1 MNKKTISLVIAGA
14 LILGAMAG
22 GFSGFLVFYKLSG
35 YSFSPNSA
43 LENIE
48 GELGKLGIK
57 TSDSENNNL
66 DAHDRLVVAAVQKTS
81 PAVVSIV
88 ITKDVPVIEQ
98 YYSDPFGDLP
108 PEIREF
114 FGYGFQ
120 IPQYKQ
126 NGTEKKEVGS
136 GSGFIIS
143 SDGLILTNKHVVSDT
158 EASYT
163 VLVNDGNKY
172 EAEVLARDPYNDLA
186 LIKIKASGLPTLTL
200 ADSDK
205 IEIGQTVI
213 AIGNAL
219 GEFKNT
225 VSSGVVSGLSRN
237 ITASDS
243 SSGTSE
249 RIDNVIQT
257 DAAIN
262 PGNSGGPLLNL
273 NGEVI
278 GINTA
283 TVIQAQSIG
292 FAIPIN
298 RAKKA
303 IESYQK
309 TGEIVSPYLGVRY
322 VLINETI
329 KTQNKLS
336 VDYGAWIKKSSDNES
351 AVLKDSPAEKAG
363 IKEGDII
370 LEIAGQKITQ
380 ENTLSYYIGNYQV
393 GEKASLKVLRD
404 GQEVTLEVVFEERP
418 NNF

>member
-43 LENIE
+43 LESIE
-48 GELGKLGIK
+48 SELGKLGIK
-57 TSDSENNNL
+57 TSDSEQNIF
-66 DAHDRLVVAAVQKTS
+66 DAHDRMVIAAVKKAS

-88 ITKDVPVIEQ
+88 ITKDVPVLEQ
-98 YYSDPFGDLP
+98 YYSNPFGDLP
-108 PEIREF
+108 LQF
-114 FGYGFQ
+114 QDLFDFGFQ
-120 IPQYKQ
+120 IPQYREK
-126 NGTEKKEVGS
+126 GTEKKEVGG

-143 SDGLILTNKHVVSDT
+143 ADGLILTNKHVVSDT

-163 VLVNDGNKY
+163 VLINDGQKY
-172 EAEVLARDPYNDLA
+172 DAKVLARDPYNDLA
-186 LIKIKASGLPTLTL
+186 LIKIEASGLTTLTL

-213 AIGNAL
+213 AIGNSL
-219 GEFKNT
+219 GEFRNT
-225 VSSGVVSGLSRN
+225 VSLGVVSGLSRN
-237 ITASDS
+237 ITASD
-243 SSGTSE
+243 GGATSE

-262 PGNSGGPLLNL
+262 LGNSGGPLLNL

-283 TVIQAQSIG
+283 TVIGAQNVS
-292 FAIPIN
+292 FTIPIN
-298 RAKKA
+298 RAKNS

-309 TGEIVSPYLGVRY
+309 NGKIVSPYLGVRY
-322 VLINETI
+322 VLINEKI
-329 KTQNKLS
+329 KIDNKLS
-336 VDYGAWIKKSSDNES
+336 VDYGAWVKKDNSGNS

-370 LEIAGQKITQ
+370 LEIAGQKIAQ
-380 ENTLSYYIGNYQV
+380 ENTLSYFIGNYQV
-393 GEKASLKVLRD
+393 GEKTSLKVLRD
-404 GQEVTLEVVFEERP
+404 GQEITLEVVFEERP
-418 NNF
+418 SNF